1 MYWWHMCWASVEWGF
16 SWALCTRVC
25 RPAPNSICKRL
36 LLSCRRMFQTKLCQL
51 WHKTNNNKEGLWL
64 FPRVIQSNSCK
75 WPATAFGKV
84 LGKALLYVWPRF
96 PKDHLLTVLQ
106 DKESSLHSPRVIF
119 SMLSDRKKKCLQS
132 LGKPVVPC
140 SPPREQGQPGP
151 ATGVSSCRWTQ
162 GLQGLASTLP
172 FSTGQQGGDAG
183 IPTCSRKHSDL
194 ANTQLKSACNLG
206 LPTTMRSSSNSVPG

>member
-1 MYWWHMCWASVEWGF
+1 MYWWHMCWASVERGF

-119 SMLSDRKKKCLQS
+119 SMLSDRKKS
-132 LGKPVVPC
+132 AC
-140 SPPREQGQPGP
+140 SPWGSLWYLVPLPGSKVSQAQPLECPRVGGLRNCRALLPPFPSAQGSRVGMLAFLP
-151 ATGVSSCRWTQ
+151 A
-162 GLQGLASTLP
+162 A
-172 FSTGQQGGDAG
+172 
-183 IPTCSRKHSDL
+183 
-194 ANTQLKSACNLG
+194 ANTQILLIPSWSR
-206 LPTTMRSSSNSVPG
+206 PVI